1 MAEQLLRPMLASSA
15 TRCKELTRLALVLLI
30 GVPLTS
36 NAAKVPAHF
45 QSYATTNVGGGL
57 SCVVGATSDSEHS
70 NERAYVYIEDSKTH
84 TLRWIASIPLHAGW
98 YQNRASHCVADGGA
112 IYALIQSDTNATPV
126 MSQTLI
132 SIAKLDQGTGRIESN
147 DLIKVTASV
156 GAHTVFVYDGAE
168 NFRSDAGKLVVTG
181 EYVSK
186 SDPAEIRKPF
196 TFAIPINNTL
206 R

>member
-1 MAEQLLRPMLASSA
+1 MELLMAEQLLRPMLASSA

-98 YQNRASHCVADGGA
+98 YQNRASHRIALRSGRRGHLRSHTIRYECHTRHVADSYQHRKAGSG
-112 IYALIQSDTNATPV
+112 Y
-126 MSQTLI
+126 
-132 SIAKLDQGTGRIESN
+132 
-147 DLIKVTASV
+147 
-156 GAHTVFVYDGAE
+156 
-168 NFRSDAGKLVVTG
+168 RS
-181 EYVSK
+181 Y
-186 SDPAEIRKPF
+186 
-196 TFAIPINNTL
+196 
-206 R
+206 